1 MGGTVRRRKL
11 SRQKKFA
18 LAAAVVG
25 VGGGALVIALWPEIQ
40 RLRVRGLITS
50 GKPTVKSKGVPSAA
64 YTKGTPQNIALNRA
78 MDAWY
83 ERNPDKPFVNDDG
96 SLNILPGYE
105 IPPG

>member
-1 MGGTVRRRKL
+1 MRRRKL

-18 LAAAVVG
+18 LAAATVG
-25 VGGGALVIALWPEIQ
+25 VAGGALVIALWPEI
-40 RLRVRGLITS
+40 RRFRVRGLITG
-50 GKPTVKSKGVPSAA
+50 GKLSVKAKGVPTAA
-64 YTKGTPQNIALNRA
+64 YVKGTPQNIALNRA

-83 ERNPDKPFVNDDG
+83 AQNPDKPFVNDDG